1 MVGAKTPLSL
11 TKALYRARG
20 KFTLEVHMKKLN
32 VGRMGL
38 LLLISSLGLAACTQ
52 PVVQVEDAKVRIVH
66 SVADG
71 GVLNLFVDT
80 VLKTSGA
87 PLDFKGVFPASG
99 YAAFAPKKY
108 TFEGT
113 PTTSSKPLFTF
124 DATFES
130 AKTYTVIA
138 MGAVAGKVPARP
150 ITPVILE
157 DNNTP
162 PGSGNFKLRLVHAV
176 TDSTAETV
184 RAFITSP
191 GANLTGVPLTLDYS
205 KASVYVELTAGAYQ
219 LRVVPKTENSPVL
232 RDLPTFT
239 FESGKVYT
247 VIAADGALGSSLSV
261 LVDRNP

>member
-1 MVGAKTPLSL
+1 
-11 TKALYRARG
+11 
-20 KFTLEVHMKKLN
+20 MKKLN

-38 LLLISSLGLAACTQ
+38 LLLVSSLGLAACTP
-52 PVVQVEDAKVRIVH
+52 PVVPPVEDAKVRIVH
-66 SVADG
+66 SIADG
-71 GVLNLFVDT
+71 GILNLFVDT

-87 PLDFKGVFPASG
+87 PLDFKGVFPAAG
-99 YAAFAPKKY
+99 YASFAPKKY

-150 ITPVILE
+150 ITPVVLE
-157 DNNTP
+157 DNNAA
-162 PGSGNFKLRLVHAV
+162 PGSGNFKLRVVHAV

-184 RAFITSP
+184 RAFVTAP
-191 GANLTGVPLTLDYS
+191 GANLTGVPLTLDYG

-219 LRVVPKTENSPVL
+219 LRVVPKVDPTPVL
-232 RDLPTFT
+232 RDLPTYT

-247 VIAADGALGSSLSV
+247 VIATDGLLGSSMTV